1 MANGDDELDDL
12 LDELD
17 TQGDLETSQQVLSI
31 RTESRRYDKPVTI
44 VEGFDLPTDEIKSI
58 ASDLKSSMGTGG
70 TVDED
75 RIELQGDHRDRV
87 PDLLRDRGFDVR
99 E

>member
-1 MANGDDELDDL
+1 MADNDDLDDL

-17 TQGDLETSQQVLSI
+17 SQGDLETSQQVLSL

-44 VEGFDLPTDEIKSI
+44 IEGFDLSQSEIKST
-58 ASDLKSSMGTGG
+58 ASDLKSSLGTGG
-70 TVDED
+70 TVNDD

-87 PDLLRDRGFDVR
+87 PELLRDRGFDVR

>member
-1 MANGDDELDDL
+1 MADEDDL
-12 LDELD
+12 EELLEELD
-17 TQGDLETSQQVLSI
+17 TQGDLETAEQVLSLRI
-31 RTESRRYDKPVTI
+31 EKRRYDKPVTI
-44 VEGFDLPTDEIKSI
+44 IEGFDLPQSE
-58 ASDLKSSMGTGG
+58 LKSTASALKSALGTGG

-87 PDLLRDRGFDVR
+87 PDLLRERGFETR